1 MYVSTSSC
9 SSCSQC
15 DYYQYG
21 ADQTR
26 FFLMTEVGF
35 GNDGDFSEANMVL
48 KVNNN
53 LANELG
59 NLCQRVLSMVYKNC
73 DKAIPKEIGPLLP
86 EDIELL
92 DHTKTLHDKA
102 ATAISTQAIQNYANE
117 LIATIWEA
125 NKYIDAAA
133 PWTLRKSHPK
143 RMETILYVLLEVLRK
158 VTILYQPII
167 PESASRILDQLQ
179 IPESERT
186 FAHLDEDAFRVPLG
200 APVSKPK
207 PVFPKLEVADRE

>member
-1 MYVSTSSC
+1 
-9 SSCSQC
+9 
-15 DYYQYG
+15 
-21 ADQTR
+21 
-26 FFLMTEVGF
+26 MTEVGF

-59 NLCQRVLSMVYKNC
+59 NLCHRVLSMVYKNC

-86 EDIELL
+86 EDVELL
-92 DHTKTLHDKA
+92 EYTKTLHDKA
-102 ATAISTQAIQNYANE
+102 ATAIATQAIQNYANE

-125 NKYIDAAA
+125 NKYIDTTA
-133 PWTLRKSHPK
+133 PWTLRKTDPQ
-143 RMETILYVLLEVLRK
+143 RMETVLLVLLEVLRK

-167 PESASRILDQLQ
+167 PKSASQILGQLQ

-186 FAHLDEDAFRVPLG
+186 FAQLDHETIGVPLG
-200 APVSKPK
+200 ASISKPR
-207 PVFPKLEVADRE
+207 PVFPKLEVADKE